1 MELNVE
7 MVTAH
12 IANEKFTEYVKQF
25 PDLISY
31 FASLKKKPNCDG
43 CAQKVLIELS
53 KKEDLEKKLKIIYG
67 NDVEV
72 GKDILLYKN
81 RVTPNITSSI
91 TEVFFVLKDDY
102 KAFIEEFTRD
112 KIVRVIDTTY
122 IAETSEMC
130 ITIVYNLILKQ

>member
-7 MVTAH
+7 MATAD
-12 IANEKFTEYVKQF
+12 ISSKKFGEYVKQF
-25 PDLISY
+25 PDLIGY
-31 FASLKKKPNCDG
+31 FTSLKSKPNCDG

-53 KKEDLEKKLKIIYG
+53 KKDDLEKKLKNIYG

-81 RVTPNITSSI
+81 RVTPTITSSI

-112 KIVRVIDTTY
+112 KIVRVIDATY
-122 IAETSEMC
+122 ISETSEMC
-130 ITIVYNLILKQ
+130 VTIVYNLILKQ